1 MEPIIEIK
9 NLTHIYSPNT
19 PFEQRAL
26 DQVNLTIYRGEYL
39 GIIGRTGSGKSTLIQ
54 HLNGLIR
61 PTEGE
66 VLFQGQDIWSSKE
79 LTHNIRFQVGLVFQ
93 YPEHQLFEVDV
104 FSDVCFGPRNQGLEK
119 EEIEQRAREALQQVG
134 LEERFWTQS
143 PFELSGGQKRRVAIA
158 GVLAMKPEVL
168 ILDEPTAGLD
178 PKGRDEILDEI
189 AALHREKRMTI
200 ILVSHS
206 MEDVA
211 RYADRIMVM
220 NHGEKAFDAPPKE
233 VFRHYKELEQIGLA
247 APQIT
252 YIVHSL
258 RDHGVP
264 IADDITT
271 VEEAKEAILELLDS
285 PDKARNG
292 RKLSE

>member
-1 MEPIIEIK
+1 MSIEIK
-9 NLTHIYSPNT
+9 NVNYLYSQGT
-19 PFEQRAL
+19 SYEMHAL
-26 DQVNLTIYRGEYL
+26 KNVNLEIPDGQFVGL
-39 GIIGRTGSGKSTLIQ
+39 IGHTGSGKSTLTQ
-54 HLNGLIR
+54 HLNGLVKATSGHIYYN
-61 PTEGE
+61 GE
-66 VLFQGQDIWSSKE
+66 DIYDEKFSMKKLRSK
-79 LTHNIRFQVGLVFQ
+79 VGLVFQ

-158 GVLAMKPEVL
+158 GVLAMNPKIL

-178 PKGRDEILDEI
+178 PKGRDEILDQI
-189 AALHREKRMTI
+189 AELHKVRGITI

-211 RYADRIMVM
+211 KYVERLIVV
-220 NHGEKAFDAPPKE
+220 NHGKIAFDDIPKK
-233 VFRHYKELEQIGLA
+233 VFAHYKELEEMGLA

-252 YIVHSL
+252 YIMHALKEKGLPV
-258 RDHGVP
+258 DP
-264 IADDITT
+264 ADTT
-271 VEEAKEAILELLDS
+271 VEEAKQDILHALREMNSSLLKGGVQND
-285 PDKARNG
+285 
-292 RKLSE
+292 